1 MAYLRG
7 DGKMREVTRKLLKE
21 AVFLLLAA
29 SLLASADALIFRPHF
44 FLTEEITLEQ
54 ARSLWEEGKALF
66 IDPRPLFSYAEGH
79 IPGAFQCSPG
89 EIEWRMEEI
98 RREVEG
104 KEVVICCEDAICSQG
119 KEIVEFLKKEGIKG
133 VRLFKGG
140 FEEWRE
146 AGYPEE
152 RGW

>member
-1 MAYLRG
+1 
-7 DGKMREVTRKLLKE
+7 MREVTRKLLKE

-29 SLLASADALIFRPHF
+29 SLLASADALIFRPHL

-54 ARSLWEEGKALF
+54 AGSLWEEGKALF

-89 EIEWRMEEI
+89 EIEWKIREI
-98 RREVEG
+98 KERAQGRR
-104 KEVVICCEDAICSQG
+104 VVICCEDPLCSLG
-119 KEIVEFLKKEGIKG
+119 RKMVKLLEAEEIEGVKI
-133 VRLFKGG
+133 FKGG

-152 RGW
+152 GGW